1 MVELAARGEV
11 KTLAI
16 FHHDPAFTD
25 ADMDDF
31 LAHTK
36 KFLDRSKLAV
46 RLTRP
51 GIPGAPSP
59 RAHPHEVIIAYDGL
73 TFEI

>member
-1 MVELAARGEV
+1 
-11 KTLAI
+11 
-16 FHHDPAFTD
+16 
-25 ADMDDF
+25 MDDF

-46 RLTRP
+46 REARP

-59 RAHPHEVIIAYDGL
+59 RAHPSEVLVAYDGL
-73 TFEI
+73 IFEV